1 MIKAYFKVLNL
12 AGPVNSKM
20 NDITFFAD
28 GSMAVYVMTKL
39 RLMLRLLPAASH
51 IPIIR
56 ADATELK

>member
-39 RLMLRLLPAASH
+39 RLMLRLML
-51 IPIIR
+51 R
-56 ADATELK
+56 LLLRLTFVLMQQN